1 MTEVKLPFLGEG
13 VAEATV
19 SFWYKQEG
27 ETISAGED
35 LVEVTT
41 EKASFAV
48 PAPEAGVLDSVA
60 VKDGAKIK
68 PGEVL
73 ARLR

>member
-1 MTEVKLPFLGEG
+1 MTEIKLPFLGEG
-13 VAEATV
+13 VTEATV

-27 ETISAGED
+27 ETVSAGED

-48 PAPEAGVLDSVA
+48 PALEAGVLESVA
-60 VKDGAKIK
+60 FKDGAKVK

-73 ARLR
+73 ARVR